1 MLVIDILRFMGMI
14 LLEKDIDYDV
24 FVKGGV
30 FFVVRVINNFF
41 VVGVCQGVFFG
52 VGFDVWVVEEYKEE
66 YDRIFKSLGLKNG
79 KVSGVVAKREMVK
92 LKFLNIVLGKIWIL
106 LDIDRDG
113 QLDEDEFVVVM
124 YLIKIKL
131 DDDDLLDEFFFYLIL
146 LSKRLLVFNGMDYD

>member
-1 MLVIDILRFMGMI
+1 MGMI

-79 KVSGVVAKREMVK
+79 KVSGVVVKREMVK